1 MATRVTMPKLGLTMT
16 EGRIVEWRKQ
26 VGETVT
32 KGEILYVI
40 ETEKV
45 TFEVEA
51 PESGILGKIVAKE
64 DEVVPVGGV
73 VGYILQPGEALTE
86 LDETQPETK
95 GEVAVAKETSPA
107 IEKTGTGRLEGIKI
121 SPVARKMAEE
131 HGIDISTIKG
141 TGPGGRIVREDMEP
155 AIKAAGTAP
164 PVVPLSSRGKT
175 EPMSSM
181 RKVIARRM
189 IESWQQTPHFQLN
202 LEVDATKLIQAR
214 QALLADIEK
223 ETGRR
228 VTFTD
233 LLIKIVAQALQEF
246 PDMNVSYTSEG
257 ILVLADV
264 NVGLVADTGGGLV
277 VPVIRQANRKSLA
290 EITRARADLAAR
302 AREGRLS
309 LDEMTGSSFTIS
321 NLGMYPIDQFNA
333 IINPPEAAI
342 LAVGRT
348 VEKPVVVAGEVVIRS
363 RMALTLGI
371 DHRCLDGVIGARF
384 LGRVR
389 DIIEDPALLFPQ
401 VRDKLP

>member
-1 MATRVTMPKLGLTMT
+1 MATKVTMPKLGLTMT
-16 EGRIVEWRKQ
+16 EGRIVEWRKKE
-26 VGETVT
+26 GETVE

-51 PESGILGKIVAKE
+51 PESGILARIVAKE
-64 DEVVPVGGV
+64 DEVVSVGGV
-73 VGYILQPGEALTE
+73 VAYILQPGEELTGLAE
-86 LDETQPETK
+86 ITETK
-95 GEVAVAKETSPA
+95 EVVPALLETAAPQEA
-107 IEKTGTGRLEGIKI
+107 RTRWWEGIKI

-164 PVVPLSSRGKT
+164 AAPVPTRGKI

-181 RKVIARRM
+181 RRVIARRM
-189 IESWQQTPHFQLN
+189 IESWQQTPHFQLT
-202 LEVDATKLIQAR
+202 LEVDATQLIQAR
-214 QALLADIEK
+214 QALLEDVEK

-228 VTFTD
+228 VTLTD
-233 LLIKIVAQALQEF
+233 LLIKIVARALQDF
-246 PDMNVSYTSEG
+246 PDMNVSYTPEG
-257 ILVLADV
+257 ILVLADIDI
-264 NVGLVADTGGGLV
+264 GLVADTGEGLV
-277 VPVIRQANRKSLA
+277 VPVVRQANQKSLA
-290 EITRARADLAAR
+290 EVTRARADLTTR
-302 AREGRLS
+302 ARDSKLS

-321 NLGMYPIDQFNA
+321 NLGMYPIDQFSA

-348 VEKPVVVAGEVVIRS
+348 VDKPVVEDGEIVIRA
-363 RMALTLGI
+363 RMILTLGI

-384 LGRVR
+384 LGRLR

-401 VRDKLP
+401 VGDKLH